1 MKFKYKIIDAQS
13 NLVTD
18 EMVAENLQEAR
29 EKLHEAGYRIVALKE
44 EGRRLQLTKPRRVIA
59 KGQLAL
65 LFSQL
70 ALMSSGG
77 LDIVTVMELMAR
89 ESKGLQKEKLE
100 FIVEAVRQGK
110 LLSEAFHEADC
121 FPHFV
126 PGMIRSGEAAGT
138 LGDIFR
144 QLADF
149 FDEEQQMHRK
159 LANALAYPVILMI
172 TSLFVLQ
179 VVLHSVLP
187 VFTDVFESRQ
197 VPLPLMTR
205 MLIAIADHFNRFGL
219 LYIVALLFLVLA
231 ILILKNNPKTADGFY
246 RRWYHLPI
254 AAPFYRDPFE
264 LRQLRTM
271 KMQMDNGVDLLRIM
285 ENMNEGAENPYIERK
300 AQAMIRGLMKGEEL
314 SLAMEKSD
322 LFKAQNCSFVAL
334 GEASSAV
341 SEMLAVAIHLEK
353 GRQKNRAE
361 RISIYVEPA
370 LILLMA
376 VVVGFIIFSIA
387 IPMFDMVNSF

>member
-18 EMVAENLQEAR
+18 EMDAENLQEAR

-219 LYIVALLFLVLA
+219 LYIAAFLLLMLM
-231 ILILKNNPKTADGFY
+231 ILLLKNHPKTADGFY

-285 ENMNEGAENPYIERK
+285 ENMNEGADNPYIERK

-314 SLAMEKSD
+314 SAAMEKSD

-341 SEMLAVAIHLEK
+341 SEMLAVAIHLEE

-361 RISIYVEPA
+361 RISIYIEPA

>member
-1 MKFKYKIIDAQS
+1 MKFQYKIIDAQS

-18 EMVAENLQEAR
+18 EMDAENLQEAR

-89 ESKGLQKEKLE
+89 ESKGLQKEKLQ

-110 LLSEAFHEADC
+110 LLSEAFHDADC

-126 PGMIRSGEAAGT
+126 PGMIRSGETAGT
-138 LGDIFR
+138 LGDILR

-300 AQAMIRGLMKGEEL
+300 AQEMIRGLMKGEEL

-341 SEMLAVAIHLEK
+341 SEMLAVAIHLEE

-361 RISIYVEPA
+361 RISIYIEPA

>member
-1 MKFKYKIIDAQS
+1 MKFKYKVIDAQS

-18 EMVAENLQEAR
+18 EMDADNLQEAR

-77 LDIVTVMELMAR
+77 LDIVTIMELMAR

-110 LLSEAFHEADC
+110 LLSEAFYEADC

-219 LYIVALLFLVLA
+219 LYIAAFLLLMLM
-231 ILILKNNPKTADGFY
+231 ILLLKNHPKTADGFY

-314 SLAMEKSD
+314 SAAMEKSD

-341 SEMLAVAIHLEK
+341 SEMLAVAIHLEE

-361 RISIYVEPA
+361 RISIYIEPA

>member
-1 MKFKYKIIDAQS
+1 MKFKYKIIDGDS
-13 NLVTD
+13 NMLTD
-18 EMVAENLQEAR
+18 EMEAENLQSAR
-29 EKLHEAGYRIVALKE
+29 EKLHQAGYRIVSLERAGGKN
-44 EGRRLQLTKPRRVIA
+44 QLINPRSTIP

-77 LDIVTVMELMAR
+77 LDLVTVMELMAQ
-89 ESKGLQKEKLE
+89 ESKGLRKKKLD
-100 FIVEAVRQGK
+100 FIVESVRQGK
-110 LLSEAFHEADC
+110 LLSEAFDEADC
-121 FPHFV
+121 FPQFV
-126 PGMIRSGEAAGT
+126 PGMIKSGESAGT

-144 QLADF
+144 QLAAF

-172 TSLFVLQ
+172 TSLLVLQ

-187 VFTDVFESRQ
+187 VFIDVFESQQ

-205 MLIAIADHFNRFGL
+205 MLMAIADHADRFGMIYL
-219 LYIVALLFLVLA
+219 AALLV
-231 ILILKNNPKTADGFY
+231 LILVILLLKNHPKTADSFY

-285 ENMNEGAENPYIERK
+285 ENLNEGAENPYIERK
-300 AQAMIRGLMKGEEL
+300 TSEMIQGLMKGEAL
-314 SLAMEKSD
+314 SAAMEESE

-341 SEMLAVAIHLEK
+341 SEMLAVAIHLEE

-361 RISIYVEPA
+361 RISIYMEPA

>member
-1 MKFKYKIIDAQS
+1 MKFQYKIIDAQS

-18 EMVAENLQEAR
+18 EMDAENLQEAR

-44 EGRRLQLTKPRRVIA
+44 KGRRLQLTKPRRVIA

-77 LDIVTVMELMAR
+77 LDIVTIMELMAR

-110 LLSEAFHEADC
+110 LLSEAFYEADC

-219 LYIVALLFLVLA
+219 LYIAAFLLLMLM
-231 ILILKNNPKTADGFY
+231 ILLLKNHPKTADGFY

-314 SLAMEKSD
+314 SAAMEKSD

-341 SEMLAVAIHLEK
+341 SEMLAVAIHLEE

-361 RISIYVEPA
+361 RISIYIEPA

>member
-1 MKFKYKIIDAQS
+1 MKFQYKVIDAQS

-18 EMVAENLQEAR
+18 EMDADNLQEAR

-44 EGRRLQLTKPRRVIA
+44 EGRRLQLTKPRRVIG

-110 LLSEAFHEADC
+110 LLSEAFYEADC

-219 LYIVALLFLVLA
+219 LYIAAFLLLMLM
-231 ILILKNNPKTADGFY
+231 ILLLKNHPKTADGFY

-314 SLAMEKSD
+314 SAAMEKSD

-341 SEMLAVAIHLEK
+341 SEMLAVAIHLEE
-353 GRQKNRAE
+353 GRQKNRTE
-361 RISIYVEPA
+361 RISIYIEPA

>member
-18 EMVAENLQEAR
+18 EMDADNLQEAR

-44 EGRRLQLTKPRRVIA
+44 EGRRIQLTKPRRVIA

-89 ESKGLQKEKLE
+89 ESKGLQKEKLQ

-110 LLSEAFHEADC
+110 LLSEAFHDADC

-138 LGDIFR
+138 LEDIFR

-172 TSLFVLQ
+172 TSLFILQ

-205 MLIAIADHFNRFGL
+205 MLIAIADHLNRFGL

-341 SEMLAVAIHLEK
+341 SEMLAVAIHLEE

-361 RISIYVEPA
+361 RISIYIEPA

>member
-1 MKFKYKIIDAQS
+1 MKFQYKIIDAQS

-18 EMVAENLQEAR
+18 EMDAENLQEAR

-219 LYIVALLFLVLA
+219 LYIAALLLMMLM
-231 ILILKNNPKTADGFY
+231 ILLLKNHPKTADGFY
-246 RRWYHLPI
+246 RRWYRLSI

-285 ENMNEGAENPYIERK
+285 ENMNEGADNPYIERK

-314 SLAMEKSD
+314 SAAMEKSD

-341 SEMLAVAIHLEK
+341 SEMLAVAIHLEE

-361 RISIYVEPA
+361 RISIYIEPA

>member
-18 EMVAENLQEAR
+18 EMDAENLQEAR
-29 EKLHEAGYRIVALKE
+29 EKLHAAGYRIVALKE

-219 LYIVALLFLVLA
+219 LYIAALLLLMLM
-231 ILILKNNPKTADGFY
+231 ILILKNHPKTADGFY
-246 RRWYHLPI
+246 RRWYHLSI

-341 SEMLAVAIHLEK
+341 SEMLAVAIHLEE

-361 RISIYVEPA
+361 RISIYIEPA

>member
-18 EMVAENLQEAR
+18 EMDAENLQEAR

-271 KMQMDNGVDLLRIM
+271 RMQMDNGVDLLRIM

-341 SEMLAVAIHLEK
+341 SEMLAVAIHLEE

-361 RISIYVEPA
+361 RISIYIEPA

>member
-1 MKFKYKIIDAQS
+1 MKFQYKIIDAQS

-18 EMVAENLQEAR
+18 EMDAENLQEAR

-89 ESKGLQKEKLE
+89 ESKGLQKEKLQ

-110 LLSEAFHEADC
+110 LLSEAFHDADC
-121 FPHFV
+121 FPYFV
-126 PGMIRSGEAAGT
+126 PGMIRSGETAGT
-138 LGDIFR
+138 LGDILR
-144 QLADF
+144 QLAEF

-197 VPLPLMTR
+197 VPLPLMTC

-300 AQAMIRGLMKGEEL
+300 AQEMIRGLMKGEEL

-341 SEMLAVAIHLEK
+341 SEMLAVAIHLEE

-361 RISIYVEPA
+361 RISIYIEPA

>member
-1 MKFKYKIIDAQS
+1 MKFKYKIIDGDS
-13 NLVTD
+13 NLLTD
-18 EMVAENLQEAR
+18 EMEAENLQAAR
-29 EKLHEAGYRIVALKE
+29 EKLHHAGYRIVSLEQAGGKI
-44 EGRRLQLTKPRRVIA
+44 QLVKPRSTIP

-77 LDIVTVMELMAR
+77 LDLVTVMELMAR
-89 ESKGLQKEKLE
+89 ESKGLRKKKLD
-100 FIVEAVRQGK
+100 FIVKSVRQGK
-110 LLSEAFHEADC
+110 LLSEAFDEADC
-121 FPHFV
+121 FPQFV
-126 PGMIRSGEAAGT
+126 PGMIKSGESAGT
-138 LGDIFR
+138 LGDIFH
-144 QLADF
+144 QLAAF

-159 LANALAYPVILMI
+159 LANALAYPIILMI

-187 VFTDVFESRQ
+187 VFIDVFESQQ

-205 MLIAIADHFNRFGL
+205 MLMAMADHVNRFGMIYL
-219 LYIVALLFLVLA
+219 AALLVLVLV
-231 ILILKNNPKTADGFY
+231 ILLLKNHSKTADGFY

-285 ENMNEGAENPYIERK
+285 ENLNEGAENPYIERK
-300 AQAMIRGLMKGEEL
+300 AAEMIQGLMKGEAL
-314 SLAMEKSD
+314 SAAMEESE

-341 SEMLAVAIHLEK
+341 SEMLAVAIHLEE

-361 RISIYVEPA
+361 RISIYMEPA

>member
-1 MKFKYKIIDAQS
+1 MKIKYKIIDDQS
-13 NLVTD
+13 KIMTG
-18 EMVAENLQEAR
+18 EMDGENSQEVR
-29 EKLHEAGYRIVALKE
+29 EKFHEAGCRIVYLKE
-44 EGRRLQLTKPRRVIA
+44 KEQRFQLKKPRRVIS

-77 LDIVTVMELMAR
+77 LDIVTVMELMAK

-100 FIVEAVRQGK
+100 FIVDLVHQGK
-110 LLSEAFHEADC
+110 LLSQAFYDADC

-138 LGDIFR
+138 LGDIFH

-172 TSLFVLQ
+172 TSLIVLQ

-187 VFTDVFESRQ
+187 VFTEVFESQQ

-205 MLIAIADHFNRFGL
+205 MLIAMAKHFNRFGL
-219 LYIVALLFLVLA
+219 LYIAALLLLA
-231 ILILKNNPKTADGFY
+231 LAMLLLKNHPKTADGFY
-246 RRWYHLPI
+246 RRWYHLPV

-285 ENMNEGAENPYIERK
+285 ENINEGAENPYIDRK
-300 AQAMIRGLMKGEEL
+300 TSEMIRDLMKGEAL
-314 SLAMEKSD
+314 STAMEKSA

-341 SEMLAVAIHLEK
+341 SDMLAVAIHLEE

-361 RISIYVEPA
+361 RINIYMEPA

>member
-1 MKFKYKIIDAQS
+1 MKFKYKIIDVQS

-18 EMVAENLQEAR
+18 EMDAENLQEAR

-219 LYIVALLFLVLA
+219 LYIAAFLLLMLM
-231 ILILKNNPKTADGFY
+231 ILLLKNHPKTADGFY

-285 ENMNEGAENPYIERK
+285 ENMNEGAENPYIERE

-341 SEMLAVAIHLEK
+341 SEMLTVAIHLEE

-361 RISIYVEPA
+361 RISIYIEPA

>member
-18 EMVAENLQEAR
+18 EMDAENLQEAR

-219 LYIVALLFLVLA
+219 LYIVALLLLMLM
-231 ILILKNNPKTADGFY
+231 ILLLKNHPKTADGFY

-314 SLAMEKSD
+314 SAAMEKSD

-341 SEMLAVAIHLEK
+341 SEMLAVAIHLEE

-361 RISIYVEPA
+361 RISIYIEPA

>member
-1 MKFKYKIIDAQS
+1 MKFQYKIIDAQS

-18 EMVAENLQEAR
+18 EMDAENLQEAR

-89 ESKGLQKEKLE
+89 ESKGLQKEKLQ

-341 SEMLAVAIHLEK
+341 SEMLAVAIHLEE

-361 RISIYVEPA
+361 RISIYIEPA

>member
-1 MKFKYKIIDAQS
+1 MKFQYKIIDAQS

-18 EMVAENLQEAR
+18 EMDAENLQEAR

-44 EGRRLQLTKPRRVIA
+44 GRRLQLTKPRRVIG

-219 LYIVALLFLVLA
+219 LYIAAFLLLMLM
-231 ILILKNNPKTADGFY
+231 ILLLKNHPKTTDGFY

-341 SEMLAVAIHLEK
+341 SEMLAVAIHLEE

-361 RISIYVEPA
+361 RISIYIEPA

>member
-1 MKFKYKIIDAQS
+1 MKFQYKIIDAQS

-18 EMVAENLQEAR
+18 EMDAENLQEAR

-89 ESKGLQKEKLE
+89 ESKGIQKEKLE

-205 MLIAIADHFNRFGL
+205 MLIAIADHFNRFSL

-314 SLAMEKSD
+314 SAAMEKSD

-341 SEMLAVAIHLEK
+341 SEMLAVAIHLEE

-361 RISIYVEPA
+361 RISIYIEPA

>member
-1 MKFKYKIIDAQS
+1 MKIRYKIIDDQS
-13 NLVTD
+13 NLQTG
-18 EMVAENLQEAR
+18 EMEGENLQVAR
-29 EKLHEAGYRIVALKE
+29 EKLHESGYRIVSLE
-44 EGRRLQLTKPRRVIA
+44 EERQRFQLQKPRRVIP

-65 LFSQL
+65 MFSQL

-77 LDIVTVMELMAR
+77 VDIVTVMALMAK
-89 ESKGLQKEKLE
+89 ESKGIQKEKLE
-100 FIVEAVRQGK
+100 FIVESVRRGK
-110 LLSEAFHEADC
+110 LLSQAFHEADC

-126 PGMIRSGEAAGT
+126 PGMIKSGEAAGT
-138 LGDIFR
+138 LGDVFH

-172 TSLFVLQ
+172 TSLIVLQ

-187 VFTDVFESRQ
+187 VFTDVFESQQ

-205 MLIAIADHFNRFGL
+205 MLIAIARHFNRFGL
-219 LYIVALLFLVLA
+219 IYIASLLLFVLV
-231 ILILKNNPKTADGFY
+231 ILLLKNHPKTAVSFY
-246 RRWYHLPI
+246 CRWYHLPI

-285 ENMNEGAENPYIERK
+285 ENINEGAENPYIERK
-300 AQAMIRGLMKGEEL
+300 AAEMIRGLMKGEAL
-314 SLAMEKSD
+314 STAMEKST

-341 SEMLAVAIHLEK
+341 SEMLAVAIHLEED
-353 GRQKNRAE
+353 RQKNRAE
-361 RISIYVEPA
+361 RISIYMEPA

>member
-18 EMVAENLQEAR
+18 EMDAENLQEAR

>member
-1 MKFKYKIIDAQS
+1 MKFQYKIIDAQS

-18 EMVAENLQEAR
+18 EMDAENLQEAR
-29 EKLHEAGYRIVALKE
+29 EQLHEAGYRIVALKE
-44 EGRRLQLTKPRRVIA
+44 EGRRLQLTKPRRVIG

-219 LYIVALLFLVLA
+219 LYIAAFLLLMLM
-231 ILILKNNPKTADGFY
+231 ILLLKNHPKTADGFY

-341 SEMLAVAIHLEK
+341 SEMLAVAIHLEE

-361 RISIYVEPA
+361 RISIYIEPA

>member
-1 MKFKYKIIDAQS
+1 MKIKYKIIDDQS
-13 NLVTD
+13 KIKTG
-18 EMVAENLQEAR
+18 EMDGENLQEAR
-29 EKLHEAGYRIVALKE
+29 EKFHEAGCRIVYLKE
-44 EGRRLQLTKPRRVIA
+44 KEQRFQLKKPRRVIS

-77 LDIVTVMELMAR
+77 LDIVTVMELMAK

-100 FIVEAVRQGK
+100 FIVDLVHQGK
-110 LLSEAFHEADC
+110 LLSQAFHDADC

-126 PGMIRSGEAAGT
+126 SGMIRSGEAAGT
-138 LGDIFR
+138 LGDIFH

-172 TSLFVLQ
+172 TSLIVLQ

-187 VFTDVFESRQ
+187 VFTEVFESQQ
-197 VPLPLMTR
+197 VPLPMMTR
-205 MLIAIADHFNRFGL
+205 MLIATAKHFNRFGL
-219 LYIVALLFLVLA
+219 LYIAALLLLVVAML
-231 ILILKNNPKTADGFY
+231 LLKNHPKTADGFY

-285 ENMNEGAENPYIERK
+285 ENINEGAENPYIERK
-300 AQAMIRGLMKGEEL
+300 ASEMIRDLMKGEAL
-314 SLAMEKSD
+314 STAMEKSA
-322 LFKAQNCSFVAL
+322 LFKVQNCSFVAL

-341 SEMLAVAIHLEK
+341 SDMLAVAIHLEE

-361 RISIYVEPA
+361 RINIYMEPA

>member
-18 EMVAENLQEAR
+18 EMDAENLQEAR

-89 ESKGLQKEKLE
+89 ESKGLQKEKLQ

-341 SEMLAVAIHLEK
+341 SEMLAVAIHLEE

-361 RISIYVEPA
+361 RISIYIEPA

>member
-1 MKFKYKIIDAQS
+1 MKIKYKIIDDQS
-13 NLVTD
+13 KIKTG
-18 EMVAENLQEAR
+18 EMDGENLQETR
-29 EKLHEAGYRIVALKE
+29 EKFHEAGCRIVYLKE
-44 EGRRLQLTKPRRVIA
+44 KEQRFQLKKPRRMIS

-77 LDIVTVMELMAR
+77 LDIVTVMELMAK

-100 FIVEAVRQGK
+100 FIVDLVHQGK
-110 LLSEAFHEADC
+110 LLSQAFHDADC

-138 LGDIFR
+138 LGDIFH

-172 TSLFVLQ
+172 TSLIVLQ

-187 VFTDVFESRQ
+187 VFTEVFESQQ

-205 MLIAIADHFNRFGL
+205 MLIAMAKHFNRFGL
-219 LYIVALLFLVLA
+219 LYIAALLLLVLA
-231 ILILKNNPKTADGFY
+231 MLLLKNHPKTADGFY

-285 ENMNEGAENPYIERK
+285 ENINEGAENPYIERK
-300 AQAMIRGLMKGEEL
+300 ASEMIRDLMKGEAL
-314 SLAMEKSD
+314 STAMEKSA

-341 SEMLAVAIHLEK
+341 SDMLAVAIHLEE

-361 RISIYVEPA
+361 RINIYMEPA

>member
-18 EMVAENLQEAR
+18 EMDAENLQEAR

-59 KGQLAL
+59 KGQLAQF
-65 LFSQL
+65 FSQL

-89 ESKGLQKEKLE
+89 ESKGLQKEKLQ

-341 SEMLAVAIHLEK
+341 SEMLAVAIHLEE

>member
-18 EMVAENLQEAR
+18 EMDAENLQEAR

-89 ESKGLQKEKLE
+89 ESKGLQKEKLQ

-110 LLSEAFHEADC
+110 LLSEAFNEADC

-126 PGMIRSGEAAGT
+126 TGMIRSGEAAGT

-187 VFTDVFESRQ
+187 VFTDVFESRP
-197 VPLPLMTR
+197 VSYTHLTLPT
-205 MLIAIADHFNRFGL
+205 
-219 LYIVALLFLVLA
+219 
-231 ILILKNNPKTADGFY
+231 T
-246 RRWYHLPI
+246 
-254 AAPFYRDPFE
+254 
-264 LRQLRTM
+264 
-271 KMQMDNGVDLLRIM
+271 
-285 ENMNEGAENPYIERK
+285 PY
-300 AQAMIRGLMKGEEL
+300 
-314 SLAMEKSD
+314 
-322 LFKAQNCSFVAL
+322 V
-334 GEASSAV
+334 
-341 SEMLAVAIHLEK
+341 
-353 GRQKNRAE
+353 
-361 RISIYVEPA
+361 
-370 LILLMA
+370 
-376 VVVGFIIFSIA
+376 
-387 IPMFDMVNSF
+387 

>member
-1 MKFKYKIIDAQS
+1 MKIRYKIIDDQS
-13 NLVTD
+13 NLQTG
-18 EMVAENLQEAR
+18 EMEGENLQVAR
-29 EKLHEAGYRIVALKE
+29 EKLHESGYRIVSLE
-44 EGRRLQLTKPRRVIA
+44 EERQRFQLQKPRRVIP
-59 KGQLAL
+59 KGQLDL
-65 LFSQL
+65 MFSQL

-77 LDIVTVMELMAR
+77 VDIVTVMALMAK
-89 ESKGLQKEKLE
+89 ESKGIQKEKLE
-100 FIVEAVRQGK
+100 FIVESVRRGK
-110 LLSEAFHEADC
+110 LLSQAFHEADC

-138 LGDIFR
+138 LGDVFH

-172 TSLFVLQ
+172 TSLIILQ

-187 VFTDVFESRQ
+187 VFTDVFESQ
-197 VPLPLMTR
+197 QLPLPLMTR
-205 MLIAIADHFNRFGL
+205 MLIAIARHFNRFGL
-219 LYIVALLFLVLA
+219 IYIASLLLFVLV
-231 ILILKNNPKTADGFY
+231 ILLLKNHPKTAFSFY
-246 RRWYHLPI
+246 YRWYHLPI

-271 KMQMDNGVDLLRIM
+271 KMQMDNGVDLLRII
-285 ENMNEGAENPYIERK
+285 ENINEGAENPYIERK
-300 AQAMIRGLMKGEEL
+300 AAEMIRGLMKGEAL
-314 SLAMEKSD
+314 STAMEKST

-341 SEMLAVAIHLEK
+341 SEMLAVAIHLEED
-353 GRQKNRAE
+353 RQKNRAE
-361 RISIYVEPA
+361 RISIYIEPA

>member
-1 MKFKYKIIDAQS
+1 MKFKYKIIDADS
-13 NLVTD
+13 NLLMD
-18 EMVAENLQEAR
+18 EIEAENLQAAQ
-29 EKLHEAGYRIVALKE
+29 EKLHQAGCRIVSL
-44 EGRRLQLTKPRRVIA
+44 EGAGEGIHLIKPRRTIP

-77 LDIVTVMELMAR
+77 LDLVTVMELMAR
-89 ESKGLQKEKLE
+89 ESKGFQREKLE
-100 FIVEAVRQGK
+100 FIVESVRQGK
-110 LLSEAFHEADC
+110 LLSEAFEKADC
-121 FPHFV
+121 FPQFV
-126 PGMIRSGEAAGT
+126 PGMIKSGESAGT
-138 LGDIFR
+138 LGDIFH
-144 QLADF
+144 QLAVF

-159 LANALAYPVILMI
+159 LANALAYPIILMI

-187 VFTDVFESRQ
+187 VFTDVFESQQ

-205 MLIAIADHFNRFGL
+205 MLIAIADHVNRFGMV
-219 LYIVALLFLVLA
+219 YVAALLLFVLV
-231 ILILKNNPKTADGFY
+231 ILLLKNHPKTADGFY
-246 RRWYHLPI
+246 HRWYHLPI

-271 KMQMDNGVDLLRIM
+271 KMQMDNGVDLLRVM
-285 ENMNEGAENPYIERK
+285 ENLNEGAENPYIERK
-300 AQAMIRGLMKGEEL
+300 ASEMIRGLMKGEAL
-314 SLAMEKSD
+314 SAVMEESE
-322 LFKAQNCSFVAL
+322 LFKAQNCSFIAL

-341 SEMLAVAIHLEK
+341 SEMLAVAIHLEE

-361 RISIYVEPA
+361 RISIYMEPA

>member
-1 MKFKYKIIDAQS
+1 MKFQYKIIDAQS

-18 EMVAENLQEAR
+18 EMDAENLQEAR
-29 EKLHEAGYRIVALKE
+29 EKLHEAGYRIVVLKE

-110 LLSEAFHEADC
+110 LLSEAFHDADC

-172 TSLFVLQ
+172 TSLYVLQ

-246 RRWYHLPI
+246 RRWYHFPI

-314 SLAMEKSD
+314 SAAMEKSD

-341 SEMLAVAIHLEK
+341 SEMLAVAIHLEE

-361 RISIYVEPA
+361 RISIYIEPA

>member
-1 MKFKYKIIDAQS
+1 MKFQYKIIDAQS

-18 EMVAENLQEAR
+18 EMDAENLQEAR

-89 ESKGLQKEKLE
+89 ESKGLQKEKLQ

-110 LLSEAFHEADC
+110 LLSEAFHDADC

-246 RRWYHLPI
+246 RRWYHLLI

-300 AQAMIRGLMKGEEL
+300 AQEMIRGLMKGEEL

-341 SEMLAVAIHLEK
+341 SEMLAVAIHLEE

-361 RISIYVEPA
+361 RISIYIEPA